1 MYLNEEVNV
10 YFSSYALQSF
20 LQLHSFSCTSCVQSM
35 YYVVNKH
42 DRPEYGRQENKIQSF
57 LFEAN
62 MFSKFNS
69 A

>member
-42 DRPEYGRQENKIQSF
+42 DRQIIQSMGDKKIRF
-57 LFEAN
+57 I
-62 MFSKFNS
+62 
-69 A
+69 